1 MSAQKGPGLGVTLLR
16 GALAVGAFVALE
28 WTERR
33 RALREQQEDPNA
45 HALRNL
51 GVAGA
56 AAAAV
61 TIAERPVVAPV
72 ARWVDRRGAG
82 LLPRLGLPR
91 WAEGALAVVAM
102 DYGLYLWHIALHR
115 VPLLYRAHAAHH
127 ADLDMDVS
135 TALRFHVAEL
145 VASVPYRAAQIA
157 LMGVRPGPLAA
168 WQTLTVLSVMFHHS
182 NVRLPVHVERALSWL
197 VMTPRLHGI
206 HHSIVER
213 EFDSNYSSGL
223 AVWDVLHG
231 TRLANVPQDAV
242 TIGIPAVR
250 DLAEV
255 TLPKTLSM
263 PFRWSPPWRL
273 PDGSVPTRGP
283 LPTPTGRLAD

>member
-1 MSAQKGPGLGVTLLR
+1 MPTSTRSRAVTVLR
-16 GALAVGAFVALE
+16 GALAVGAFGLLE
-28 WTERR
+28 WAERR
-33 RALREQQEDPNA
+33 QALRDRVESATP
-45 HALRNL
+45 HTLRNL

-56 AAAAV
+56 AAAAI
-61 TIAERPVVAPV
+61 TLAERPVVAPL
-72 ARWVDRRGAG
+72 ARWVDRTDAG

-91 WAEGALAVVAM
+91 WAEGALAVVGM

-135 TALRFHVAEL
+135 TALRFHFAEL
-145 VASVPYRAAQIA
+145 IASVPYRAAQIA
-157 LMGVRPGPLAA
+157 LLGVRPAPLAA

-182 NVRLPVHVERALSWL
+182 NVRLPVSVERVLSWL

-231 TRLANVPQDAV
+231 TRLANVPQQAV
-242 TIGIPAVR
+242 TIGIPAIR
-250 DLAEV
+250 DLDEIRLGRTLGLPFEAEA
-255 TLPKTLSM
+255 
-263 PFRWSPPWRL
+263 PPWRL
-273 PDGSVPTRGP
+273 PDGGVPERAP
-283 LPTPTGRLAD
+283 LPTPTERLAR